1 MNKIKILLIATI
13 ALSMTGCKLDYAPE
27 NTMVDETVYNN
38 ERTSEAALLGA
49 YVKLTNFLS
58 GAPQGS
64 NGYPSTYFA
73 FYFGDLGT
81 DNLKAQADNS
91 DYLAIE
97 KSDYTSSQHDG
108 ILSTIYTNGYNTIDN
123 ACNVI
128 NGIGKYGQY
137 KAATMKQHIAEA
149 KFIRA
154 YAYFQLLTIFGDQA
168 LQGKDDGLGLVLHL
182 SPYEGYNPDD
192 VAERATN
199 LTIWNQIISDLK
211 DNIGDLPTAVPDIT
225 NRVRANQTV
234 AKALLSRVYLYKGT
248 YTSNAE
254 ELKLAAQYA
263 GEVLN
268 TSGYT
273 FTSDSK
279 EYQTLFPRNI
289 YDGSTAANPT
299 TRSNEIIFFEAS
311 RLTEDAYPSGISGY
325 YNKKSFYVPEDMKA
339 YYDSTDVRG
348 FNANETGLNGTGTNL
363 LGIGSSTYYAGNI
376 TSMKYT
382 SYSTVDGNNDVI
394 YIRLAEMKL
403 TRAEAL
409 VRTTGTVTDE
419 AVGLLNDV
427 HQRAFLN
434 ADKPKAYT
442 TADFATT
449 NDFIKAVLTERNK
462 ELAYENH
469 ERYDLVRTNNLLG
482 DKTLG
487 AVAPNKWNAPIP
499 DYEVRISNGKIKQNS
514 GY

>member
-1 MNKIKILLIATI
+1 MNKIKILLFATI

-27 NTMVDETVYNN
+27 NTMVDETVYKN

-49 YVKLTNFLS
+49 YVKLTNLLS

-64 NGYPSTYFA
+64 NGYPSAYFA

-81 DNLKAQADNS
+81 DNFKAQADNS

-97 KSDYTSSQHDG
+97 KSEYTSSQHDG
-108 ILSTIYTNGYNTIDN
+108 ILSTIYTNGYNTIDY
-123 ACNVI
+123 ACNI
-128 NGIGKYGQY
+128 IDGIAKYGQY
-137 KAATMKQHIAEA
+137 TAATMKQHIAEA

-182 SPYEGYNPDD
+182 SPYEGYNPDN
-192 VAERATN
+192 VAERSTN
-199 LTIWNQIISDLK
+199 LEVWNQIISDLK
-211 DNIGDLPTAVPDIT
+211 DNITDLPTAVPDIAK
-225 NRVRANQTV
+225 RVRANQTV

-248 YTSNAE
+248 YTSNADD
-254 ELKLAAQYA
+254 LKLAAQYA

-268 TSGYT
+268 TDGYT
-273 FTSDSK
+273 FTNDSK
-279 EYQTLFPRNI
+279 EYQNLFPRNL
-289 YDGSTAANPT
+289 YDGSTATNPT
-299 TRSNEIIFFEAS
+299 NRSNEIIFFEAS
-311 RLTEDAYPSGISGY
+311 RLTKDAYPSGISSY
-325 YNKKSFYVPEDMKA
+325 YNKKSFYVPEEMKA
-339 YYDSTDVRG
+339 YYDTNDVRG
-348 FNANETGLNGTGTNL
+348 FDVNETGLNGTGTNL
-363 LGIGSSTYYAGNI
+363 LGIGSSTYYTTNI

-382 SYSTVDGNNDVI
+382 SYSTTDGNNDVI
-394 YIRLAEMKL
+394 YIRLSEMKL

-409 VRTTGTVTDE
+409 VRTTGAVSEE

-427 HQRAFLN
+427 HQRAF
-434 ADKPKAYT
+434 ADANKPAAYT
-442 TADFATT
+442 VADFASA
-449 NDFIKAVLTERNK
+449 NDFLKAVLKERNR

-487 AVAPNKWNAPIP
+487 AVAANKWNAPIP
-499 DYEVRISNGKIKQNS
+499 DYEVRISNGKIKQNT